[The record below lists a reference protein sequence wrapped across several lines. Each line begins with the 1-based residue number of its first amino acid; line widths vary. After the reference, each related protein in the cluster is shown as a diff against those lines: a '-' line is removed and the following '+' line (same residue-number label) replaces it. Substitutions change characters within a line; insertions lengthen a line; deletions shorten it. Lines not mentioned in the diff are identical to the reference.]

1 MIGPNRD
8 TYVARC
14 GQPFPTRAEGAAHE
28 KHCRDCLWDYQLERA
43 DMERD
48 DRRKDGTKLP

>member
-14 GQPFPTRAEGAAHE
+14 GQSFPTRAEGVAHE
-28 KHCRDCLWDYQLERA
+28 KHCRDCLWDYKLERA

-48 DRRKDGTKLP
+48 DRRKDGTKL